1 MENLQDKFNLLME
14 INQEIELILLVEIKN
29 ATFMI
34 PKQTLSNLSQK
45 VLVKQFGIDQMK
57 DFLLYKKVIN
67 KVLLFYFSKII
78 FGNLFLFI

>member
-45 VLVKQFGIDQMK
+45 VLVKWFGIDQMK